1 MKLFFPPIYIFSDVV
16 TDSRENRAGMNLD
29 SLKNETVLTYC
40 FGAAQKCFI
49 RVFFFLVCFCLKFAA
64 AFAFAQPLC
73 MLSLP
78 ALCLPLPL
86 LLLIK
91 VKTVYSPVL

>member
-1 MKLFFPPIYIFSDVV
+1 MKLFFFPIYIFSDVV

-40 FGAAQKCFI
+40 FGATQRCFI
-49 RVFFFLVCFCLKFAA
+49 RVFFFLGLFLFEVAA

-73 MLSLP
+73 LFSLP
-78 ALCLPLPL
+78 ALCLPLSL
-86 LLLIK
+86 LLVIK
-91 VKTVYSPVL
+91 VKIAYSSVL